1 MQGAPHQPLF
11 AQAPLAQLATA
22 FAIGILVAHYIR
34 MPHAAIV
41 FCGVLLSA
49 MAFVAL
55 VKQCHRTSGILL
67 IAAVFMTGT
76 IVETQDQQLIPPNQL
91 KYFLDKH
98 QLGAKEV
105 EITGVIDGAPDFAFQ
120 RAFVTLNVE
129 QLRYDGKDITV
140 SGTVALSIWLQTPQS
155 IAAFNELDLQH
166 GARIRARTNL
176 RRTDNFRN
184 PGVLLL
190 TEYLDR
196 KGYDA
201 TAVIKS
207 PFLIER
213 LIDAPVFLP
222 LSLLYEWRRRVQQE
236 INRRFSPAT
245 AGVLDASLL
254 GNRHSLSPDV
264 AERFRIGGTFHVL
277 VISGLHISFI
287 ASFVFLLMRR
297 LTKRRALQFFVSTGV
312 LWGYTL
318 AVGADASVARAAL
331 MFTVI
336 AFGQLLFR
344 HASSLN
350 AAGATA
356 LVLLLWEP
364 RNLFDPSFQ
373 LTCLSVLAIVVLAW
387 PTIQKI
393 SAIGS
398 WRPTST
404 TPHPPSCSRSVR
416 AFAEILF
423 WSERQ
428 WQLDSAR
435 SLHQCRLFK
444 TPFASRLERFHVQ
457 PVLRYIFA
465 AVVVS
470 MSVQLVLLP
479 FMVIYFHR
487 VSVASLI
494 LNIVVGML
502 MAGLAIV
509 AMAALLIAQL
519 SETMAGPLIQLAN
532 IFNWLMVH
540 SVDPFARVGLAALR
554 LPHYSGPAGIVY
566 WIYYAPLTS
575 LAIALTR
582 WNPLAI
588 PQSAAKKHKRRN
600 NSETGGNDLGVT
612 NSRTTKRVFVPTCF
626 ARFVPL
632 CGEMDLART
641 TPILVWAQLF
651 LLVLIVLHPFS
662 AGTLD
667 SKLRIDFLDVGQG
680 DSALVTMPDGA
691 TLLIDGGGQP
701 RFTNVAKQ
709 DTSNETQFTQNGRSI
724 GERVV
729 SEYLWS
735 VGLDAID
742 YVLVT
747 HADADHIDGLN
758 DVIRNFRV
766 RAALAG
772 RNPRAD
778 PEFQNFTAT
787 LVSQNVPLQL
797 IGAGDLLRFGSVTAE
812 VLWPNFNDDPSAPS
826 RNNDSVTLRLV
837 FGNRKVLMTGD
848 IEARAEA
855 AIVNSSQAVDADVV
869 KVPHHGSRTS
879 STDAFVNATH
889 PRFAVISVGQ
899 RSMFGHP
906 NEDVVDRWRAS
917 GAQVLTT
924 GNSGTITIRTDGSE
938 LLLTT
943 FVGEQPGHR

>member
-1 MQGAPHQPLF
+1 MRRAPHRPLF
-11 AQAPLAQLATA
+11 AQSPLAQLATA
-22 FAIGILVAHYIR
+22 FALGILVASHIR
-34 MPHAAIV
+34 IPQAAIV
-41 FCGVLLSA
+41 FSGLLLSA
-49 MAFVAL
+49 TGFIAL
-55 VKQCHRTSGILL
+55 LKHWNPTAGLLL
-67 IAAVFMTGT
+67 ITAVFMTGT
-76 IVETQDQQLIPPNQL
+76 IVETQERQLIPHNQL
-91 KYFLDKH
+91 KYFLDECPP
-98 QLGAKEV
+98 GAEDV
-105 EITGVIDGAPDFAFQ
+105 DISGVIDGSVDTAFE
-120 RAFVTLNVE
+120 RAFVTLDVE
-129 QLRYDGKDITV
+129 HLRFGGKDITV
-140 SGTVALSIWLQTPQS
+140 SGTVALSIWLFTPHS
-155 IAAFNELDLQH
+155 ITVLNELDLHH

-201 TAVIKS
+201 TGVVKS

-213 LIDAPVFLP
+213 LNDAHVFFPV
-222 LSLLYEWRRRVQQE
+222 SVLYQSRRRVQQE
-236 INRRFSPAT
+236 INRLFSPAT

-254 GNRHSLSPDV
+254 GNRHSLSSDV
-264 AERFRIGGTFHVL
+264 AERFRVGGTFHVL

-287 ASFVFLLMRR
+287 ASFVFLVMRR
-297 LTKRRALQFFVSTGV
+297 LTKRRALQFTISALV

-350 AAGATA
+350 AVGATA

-373 LTCLSVLAIVVLAW
+373 LTCLSVLAILVLAW
-387 PTIQKI
+387 PTIQKM

-398 WRPTST
+398 WRPTHST
-404 TPHPPSCSRSVR
+404 PYPPSSHTLRT
-416 AFAEILF
+416 FAEILF

-428 WQLDSAR
+428 WQIDSAR
-435 SLHQCRLFK
+435 SLHRCRLFK
-444 TPFASRLERFHVQ
+444 SPLASRLERFRVQ
-457 PVLRYIFA
+457 PLLRYIFA

-470 MSVQLVLLP
+470 MSVQVVLLP

-494 LNIVVGML
+494 LNIVVGTL

-519 SETMAGPLIQLAN
+519 SEAMAGPLIQLAN

-540 SVDPFARVGLAALR
+540 SVDPFAVSGLAALR
-554 LPHYSGPAGIVY
+554 LPHYSGPAGILY
-566 WIYYAPLTS
+566 WIYYAPLTCLAAS
-575 LAIALTR
+575 LTC
-582 WNPLAI
+582 WNPLDI
-588 PQSAAKKHKRRN
+588 PRFASKMNDRHKT
-600 NSETGGNDLGVT
+600 EEIGGNNLGVPST
-612 NSRTTKRVFVPTCF
+612 RLVR
-626 ARFVPL
+626 L
-632 CGEMDLART
+632 LA
-641 TPILVWAQLF
+641 WAQLLLLF
-651 LLVLIVLHPFS
+651 LIIVHPFS
-662 AGTLD
+662 AGAPD
-667 SKLRIDFLDVGQG
+667 GKLRIDFLDVGQG
-680 DSALVTMPDGA
+680 DSALVTLPDGA

-701 RFTNVAKQ
+701 RFSNAGNQ
-709 DTSNETQFTQNGRSI
+709 DISKETQLIQNGRSI

-735 VGLDAID
+735 RGLDSID
-742 YVLVT
+742 HVLVT
-747 HADADHIDGLN
+747 HADADHIDGLI

-766 RAALAG
+766 RAALAA

-778 PEFQNFTAT
+778 PEFQNFAAT
-787 LVSQNVPLQL
+787 LINQNVPFQL
-797 IGAGDLLRFGSVTAE
+797 IGAGDLLRFGSVTAV
-812 VLWPNFNDDPSAPS
+812 VLWPNYSDDSSAPS
-826 RNNDSVTLRLV
+826 QNNDSVTLRLV
-837 FGNRKVLMTGD
+837 FGDRKVLMTGD

-855 AIVNSSQAVDADVV
+855 AIVNSSEAVDADVV

-879 STDAFVNATH
+879 STEAFVKATR

-899 RSMFGHP
+899 RSIFGHP
-906 NEDVVDRWRAS
+906 NQDVVDRWRAS
-917 GAQVLTT
+917 GARVLTT
-924 GNSGTITIRTDGSE
+924 GDSGTITVRTDGSE

-943 FVGEQPGHR
+943 FVGEKTSRR